1 MSIKKCPSCG
11 LPVAGLSVCPMCGR
25 RLDQDESRR
34 PEPNGAE
41 QFFSDGES
49 VRKAVRPTGWDMAF
63 IIICNLSFVAILV
76 NAIVGGP
83 GWCHYPVFGLFTVY
97 FILFSCFSG
106 SFRRFL
112 TRYRNS
118 VLFLNLLAGI
128 FQIVC
133 KAAYPGQE
141 EFNWAFDYFIPI
153 NILVACIVEL
163 SVMPFQKTL
172 MRNIIF
178 SVFMFLGQSII
189 QFCLMLFGVTVTPD
203 SYVPKILVIS
213 AFGVN
218 LITALNL
225 VFLYFIKYRDMA
237 IEKFRFWE

>member
-1 MSIKKCPSCG
+1 MSIRKCPSCG
-11 LPVAGLSVCPMCGR
+11 LPVAGLSVCPVCGR
-25 RLDQDESRR
+25 RLD
-34 PEPNGAE
+34 PEPEARPKSDGPE

-49 VRKAVRPTGWDMAF
+49 VKKAVRPTGWDMAF

-83 GWCHYPVFGLFTVY
+83 CWCHYPVFGMFSLF

-133 KAAYPGQE
+133 NAAYPEQGG
-141 EFNWAFDYFIPI
+141 FNWAFDYFIPI

-163 SVMPFQKTL
+163 SVMPFKKVL

-189 QFCLMLFGVTVTPD
+189 QFCLMLFGVTASEYIPR
-203 SYVPKILVIS
+203 ILVIS